1 MGERRETLVRKHD
14 GLWRYIV
21 IGAIFVVVCIVY
33 IGMFVDLQISG
44 QDYYSMSSPV
54 TYSVRS
60 VKIQAQRG
68 EIYDRNGNKL
78 VGNEYFNDIRL
89 DYASMPKSNADKNG
103 VILSLVGYLDSNG
116 EGEKL
121 ATYRY
126 TPFDITVKGGS
137 LSFEYNES
145 FFETTRS
152 VKYKKIASEL
162 GIKENASADD
172 AAKVFL
178 QRYGITDKDG
188 ILAYTAEE
196 AALLFY
202 YRMDFDIFD
211 FSALNPYEFASD
223 VSLEYIAKIR
233 EAALRGFTVYCR
245 YSRTYNYP
253 GYATHLIGRVQKI
266 PASDVEY
273 YTAMGYPLDA
283 YVGTSGAEYAFEQYL
298 HGVDGELLI
307 TEDSYGNIISTEVK
321 REPVAGLDVYLTIDI
336 GMQMTAEDALA
347 DNIEFV
353 KNEASYTPGDQDGE
367 DAEAGAMT
375 VVDPKTGE
383 VLVLASYPTYDLSTY
398 LEDLK
403 YLGADVT
410 APLINRA
417 LNGTYQPGS
426 TFKPGV
432 AVAAL
437 DAGIITPY
445 TIIDTKGKYE
455 YYTGYQPR
463 CWIYLMYND
472 VHGEIDVTE
481 ALQESCNYFFYDV
494 GRQLTIEKLNE
505 YMISFGL
512 GQPTGIELPE
522 KTGVLAGPD
531 YRSDK
536 GLAPWSPG
544 DTLQAAIGQ
553 SDNLFSP
560 LQISMYTTTLVNN
573 GTRYSARMLHK
584 VCRYGTGEVV
594 LEGKSSVISTVDV
607 SDEACTVVKNAMR
620 DVIENG
626 SASEM
631 FEDYPITI
639 GGKTGTAQ
647 VSKVKSDNAIFT
659 AFAPFDDPEL
669 VVTCVI
675 EQGNTGANAGFSVKE
690 LFDYYF
696 EVDKADADDTD
707 GGDTDAE
714 N

>member
-1 MGERRETLVRKHD
+1 LVRKYD

-21 IGAIFVVVCIVY
+21 IGAIFIAVCIVY
-33 IGMFVDLQISG
+33 IGMFVNLQISG
-44 QDYYSMSSPV
+44 QDYYTMSSPV
-54 TYSVRS
+54 TYTVRT

-68 EIYDRNGNKL
+68 ELYDRNGNKL
-78 VGNEYFNDIRL
+78 VGNEFYNDIRL
-89 DYASMPKSNADKNG
+89 DYGSMPKSNAEKNG
-103 VILSLVGYLDSNG
+103 VILSLLSFLEKTG
-116 EGEKL
+116 ETEKL
-121 ATYRY
+121 AAFRY
-126 TPFDITVKGGS
+126 TPFDVTVEGGN
-137 LSFEYNES
+137 LRFGYNVS

-152 VKYKKIASEL
+152 TKYKKLAAEL
-162 GIKENASADD
+162 NIKEDASANDAASVFMQRYGLCDKEGVLTVNTED
-172 AAKVFL
+172 AAK
-178 QRYGITDKDG
+178 
-188 ILAYTAEE
+188 
-196 AALLFY
+196 LFY
-202 YRMDFDIFD
+202 YRMDFDMCD
-211 FSALNPYEFASD
+211 FSALSPYDFAAD
-223 VSLEYIAKIR
+223 VSLEYIAMIR

-266 PASDVEY
+266 PAESVEY

-283 YVGTSGAEYAFEQYL
+283 YVGTSGAEYAFEEYL

-307 TEDSYGNIISTEVK
+307 KEDSYGNVIGTEVK
-321 REPVAGLDVYLTIDI
+321 REPVAGLDVYLTVDI
-336 GMQMTAEDALA
+336 GMQMAAEDALA
-347 DNIEFV
+347 ANVDYV
-353 KNEASYTPGDQDGE
+353 KLEASYDDGERDGE
-367 DAEAGAMT
+367 DCEAGALT
-375 VVDPKTGE
+375 AVDPKTGE

-410 APLINRA
+410 APLVNRA
-417 LNGTYQPGS
+417 LNGTFQPGS

-437 DAGIITPY
+437 DAGVITPY

-463 CWIYLMYND
+463 CWIYLMFND
-472 VHGEIDVTE
+472 THGKIDVTE

-494 GRQLTIEKLNE
+494 GRQLTIEKLTE
-505 YMISFGL
+505 YMKSFGL

-531 YRSDK
+531 YRSDN
-536 GLAPWSPG
+536 GLEPWTPG

-560 LQISMYTTTLVNN
+560 LQITMYTTTLVNN

-584 VCRYGTGEVV
+584 VCRYGTDEAVIKGE
-594 LEGKSSVISTVDV
+594 SSVISTMDV

-669 VVTCVI
+669 VVTCVL

-696 EVDKADADDTD
+696 EVGKTD
-707 GGDTDAE
+707 GGDGGE
-714 N
+714 E

>member
-1 MGERRETLVRKHD
+1 MGKGGAEVNRKHD

-33 IGMFVDLQISG
+33 IGMFVDLQVTG
-44 QDYYSMSSPV
+44 QDYYSMSNPV
-54 TYSVRS
+54 TYTKRS

-78 VGNEYFNDIRL
+78 VGNEFFNDIRL
-89 DYASMPKSNADKNG
+89 DYASMPKTNPEKNS
-103 VILSLVGYLDSNG
+103 VILSLLGYLEKTG
-116 EGEKL
+116 ETEKL
-121 ATYRY
+121 AAYRY
-126 TPFDITVKGGS
+126 TPFDITVRGGNLDFS
-137 LSFEYNES
+137 YNDD

-152 VKYKKIASEL
+152 VKYEKIAAEL
-162 GIKENASADD
+162 GIKED
-172 AAKVFL
+172 A
-178 QRYGITDKDG
+178 G
-188 ILAYTAEE
+188 AEE
-196 AALLFY
+196 AAAVFMYRYGLSDKEGVLTVAAEDAAKLFC
-202 YRMDFDIFD
+202 YRMDFDMCD
-211 FSALNPYEFASD
+211 FSALSPYNFAAD

-233 EAALRGFTVYCR
+233 EASLRGFTVYCR

-253 GYATHLIGRVQKI
+253 GYATHLLGRIQKI

-273 YTAMGYPLDA
+273 YTAMGYPIDA

-298 HGVDGELLI
+298 HGVDGEMII
-307 TEDSYGNIISTEVK
+307 TEDSYGNIVGTEIK
-321 REPVAGLDVYLTIDI
+321 REPTAGLDVYLTIDI
-336 GMQMTAEDALA
+336 GMQMAAEDSLA
-347 DNIEFV
+347 YNIEYV
-353 KNEASYTPGDQDGE
+353 KLEASYEPGERDGE
-367 DAEAGAMT
+367 DCEAGALT
-375 VVDPKTGE
+375 AVDPKTGE

-403 YLGADVT
+403 YLGADET
-410 APLINRA
+410 APLVNRA
-417 LNGTYQPGS
+417 LNGTFQTGS

-455 YYTGYQPR
+455 YYSGYQPR

-472 VHGEIDVTE
+472 THGKIDVTE

-494 GRQLTIEKLNE
+494 GRQLTIEKLTE
-505 YMISFGL
+505 YMSSFGL

-522 KTGVLAGPD
+522 KTGVLAGPE
-531 YRSDK
+531 YRSDN
-536 GLAPWSPG
+536 GLEPWTPG

-573 GTRYSARMLHK
+573 GVRYSARMLHK
-584 VCRYGTGEVV
+584 VCPYGSDEPVVVGE
-594 LEGKSSVISTVDV
+594 SSIISTMDV
-607 SDEACTVVKNAMR
+607 SAEACEVVKNAMR

-669 VVTCVI
+669 VVTSVI
-675 EQGNTGANAGFSVKE
+675 EQGNTGANAGVSVKG

-696 EVDKADADDTD
+696 GVGDYAEPDD
-707 GGDTDAE
+707 GGDEDAE
-714 N
+714 